1 MWEGDYTSIPPGT
14 LSFDRVLERNMG
26 GFAGWPSANDWLNDG
41 EEAARGFMHC
51 CTGNGSRTLYYI
63 WENMVD
69 FKDGVFKV
77 NLLLNRASQWADV
90 YSYLPFEG
98 QVRLKIKK
106 PCKEVSIRMPRWVN
120 EKDSTVV
127 CLIDGKPP
135 RFEWRGRYINVGA
148 CKPGQRIKVT
158 FPISTR
164 TVTETIAGKDYKLV
178 IRGNTVCSIDPPG
191 KYCPLY
197 QREDY
202 LKNNMHWRP
211 VTRFRSECI
220 IDY

>member
-1 MWEGDYTSIPPGT
+1 
-14 LSFDRVLERNMG
+14 MG
-26 GFAGWPSANDWLNDG
+26 GFAGWPSANDWLNEG

-63 WENMVD
+63 WENIVD

-77 NLLLNRASQWADV
+77 NLLLNRGSRWADV
-90 YSYLPFEG
+90 YSYLPYEG
-98 QVRLKIKK
+98 QIRVTIKM
-106 PCKEVSIRMPRWVN
+106 PCKEVLIRMPKWI
-120 EKDSTVV
+120 ESDDTTIE
-127 CLIDGKPP
+127 CLIDGKISQ
-135 RFEWRGRYINVGA
+135 FQWQGRYINVGA

-158 FPISTR
+158 FPITTC
-164 TVTETIAGKDYKLV
+164 TVTETIAGTDYKLV

-197 QREDY
+197 QRERY
-202 LKNNMHWRP
+202 LENNMQWRP
-211 VTRFRSECI
+211 VTRFQSECI